1 MQFKKNIKFNFNL
14 INIFNDFFYK
24 KKKQSKGRY
33 LMGTWV
39 WSGLPRFE
47 KPVG

>member
-24 KKKQSKGRY
+24 KKNKAK
-33 LMGTWV
+33 V
-39 WSGLPRFE
+39 DI
-47 KPVG
+47 